1 LSPSPYALK
10 VMTVAEAALFP
21 VVLAY
26 QAWTYYTFGH
36 RIGGDIAV
44 APPTGQPPQLAQGQS
59 FPVMA
64 LACWRRRALGRRSTR
79 LGLAVSSHPNDVCRL
94 DHQ

>member
-1 LSPSPYALK
+1 LSPLSPSSPYALK
-10 VMTVAEAALFP
+10 VMTIAAVVLFP

-36 RIGGDIAV
+36 RIGGTSPSPH
-44 APPTGQPPQLAQGQS
+44 PPASLRSWPKDDP

-64 LACWRRRALGRRSTR
+64 LACWRRCALGRRST
-79 LGLAVSSHPNDVCRL
+79 VSAWPFHPTRMMYAA
-94 DHQ
+94 